1 MLSKENK
8 IKNYEDFIKSDKFGI
23 DSWKTLLM
31 FKTNS
36 THILTT
42 LTLYEILIKRLN
54 EGKIDFTADSMTKTI
69 INQFIYLDVISKLEI
84 LIESSLVLIHALS
97 HNYNQVASLM
107 LYYDT
112 NLINT
117 AINKITNQRY
127 NLKRVFGLPNISR
140 LSILSKEERKYL
152 VNEYD
157 VMEKVLYSRL
167 LYLIKFYNKFRL
179 IYGKYK
185 HGLTIVPGLNS
196 FPSSNALP
204 INPEYKF
211 ENSMLVGYDRKREID
226 LPSSYIK
233 VTEEVD
239 ENKWEYFNTLT
250 CVRFNSELTNEI
262 STTISYLKALI
273 PYLADNHLAYAKNCG
288 EDYLPYYYQDNTT
301 FGLLFSNKDN
311 LNEDDVLYR
320 NEITKKIIP
329 LMNMTDIGL
338 YVINEFKD
346 KDVIK
351 SIQSNSVTN
360 IWKPIVS

>member
-1 MLSKENK
+1 LQ
-8 IKNYEDFIKSDKFGI
+8 
-23 DSWKTLLM
+23 
-31 FKTNS
+31 
-36 THILTT
+36 
-42 LTLYEILIKRLN
+42 LYGVLIKRLN
-54 EGKIDFTADSMTKTI
+54 DGKIDFTADSMTRTI

-117 AINKITNQRY
+117 VINKINNRRY
-127 NLKRVFGLPNISR
+127 NLKKVFGLPNISK

-157 VMEKVLYSRL
+157 EMEKILYSCL

-185 HGLTIVPGLNS
+185 HGLTIVSGLNI

-204 INPEYKF
+204 TNSECKF

-262 STTISYLKALI
+262 TTTISYLKELI
-273 PYLADNHLAYAKNCG
+273 PYLSDNHLVYAKNCG
-288 EDYLPYYYQDNTT
+288 EDYLPYYYQDDTT

-311 LNEDDVLYR
+311 LKEEDFLYR
-320 NEITKKIIP
+320 DEITSKIIP
-329 LMNMTDIGL
+329 LMNITDIGL

-346 KDVIK
+346 NDVIK
-351 SIQSNSVTN
+351 SIQKDTVTN
-360 IWKPIVS
+360 IWRPIKR